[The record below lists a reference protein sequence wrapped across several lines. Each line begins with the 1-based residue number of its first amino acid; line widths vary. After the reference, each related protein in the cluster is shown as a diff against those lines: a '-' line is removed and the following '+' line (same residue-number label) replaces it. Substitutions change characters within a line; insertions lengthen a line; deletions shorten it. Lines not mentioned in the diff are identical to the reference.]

1 LPISPSACGL
11 LLSVSASVL
20 CFAAASPVR
29 AQSAQ
34 TQAKLQ
40 TQSAA
45 AELDELAAISA
56 AESIN
61 GSGPSGVIPAAKGF
75 NASVGAVSQHDSSD
89 GWSSFLTPNLAYRF
103 NRYFSVDVGTPIHTY
118 INLESNIGTDAKPD
132 YTYAVQG
139 GIFGDTTLSFQGSLT
154 ARSINYSATFSL
166 GLPSGDT
173 VHGLGAG
180 QVTYNVNNHFERNIR
195 GFTPDIELGVGN
207 TSNLI
212 DQRVVKSYIAVGPMA
227 HFQAGCY
234 VDLPWRM
241 SFEANAYEE
250 LPLDTNIVYST
261 TTKGKKKVTT
271 ETNTDPGEDN
281 GFITSLDIPMSPHLT
296 LSGFYN
302 RSLRDH
308 DDVAGFS
315 FTFILRAPPQPV
327 EFAH

>member
-1 LPISPSACGL
+1 MF
-11 LLSVSASVL
+11 
-20 CFAAASPVR
+20 CFAAASPVQ

-34 TQAKLQ
+34 PQTQTPAKLQ
-40 TQSAA
+40 AQSAA

-56 AESIN
+56 AESMNN
-61 GSGPSGVIPAAKGF
+61 GGPSGVIPAAKGF
-75 NASVGAVSQHDSSD
+75 NASVGTVSQHDSSD

-103 NRYFSVDVGTPIHTY
+103 NRYFSVDVGAPIHTY
-118 INLESNIGTDAKPD
+118 INLDSNIGTDAKPD

-139 GIFGDTTLSFQGSLT
+139 GIFGDTTLSFQGNLT
-154 ARSINYSATFSL
+154 ARSLDYGATFSL

-180 QVTYNVNNHFERNIR
+180 QVTYNFNNHFERSFGR
-195 GFTPDIELGVGN
+195 FTPDIELGVGN
-207 TSNLI
+207 TSNLV
-212 DQRVVKSYIAVGPMA
+212 DQRVVKSYISVGPMA
-227 HFQAGCY
+227 HFQAGGY

-250 LPLDTNIVYST
+250 LPLDTNIVFST
-261 TTKGKKKVTT
+261 TTKGKKKITT

-315 FTFILRAPPQPV
+315 FTFILRAPPRPV